1 MYWFYRRILMLD
13 FAAYRSQITVIDL
26 AHTAMI
32 VVVMLVQLTLTVIS
46 DLTGNRLPQL
56 WVPAFSVV
64 MLGLVCR
71 LDTMVQ
77 RLGGFLKSAGDPWEI
92 AKASHVPTTYL
103 MPMADVLCMSA
114 SIGLLVYA
122 EYRAWQFFSGS
133 STAQVS
139 YLGGTLLFVALGI
152 AAWILAATKARTG
165 F

>member
-1 MYWFYRRILMLD
+1 MLLD
-13 FAAYRSQITVIDL
+13 FAPYRSQVTAIDL

-32 VVVMLVQLTLTVIS
+32 VVVIIIQLTLTVIA

-77 RLGGFLKSAGDPWEI
+77 RLGGFLKAQGDPWEI

-114 SIGLLVYA
+114 SIGLLAYA
-122 EYRAWQFFSGS
+122 EYRAWQFFNNS

-139 YLGGTLLFVALGI
+139 YLSGTMALIALGI
-152 AAWILAATKARTG
+152 AGWILAATKARTG

>member
-13 FAAYRSQITVIDL
+13 FAPYRSQITAIDL
-26 AHTAMI
+26 AHTTMI
-32 VVVMLVQLTLTVIS
+32 VVVIIIQLSLTVIS

-56 WVPAFSVV
+56 WVPAFSIV

-77 RLGGFLKSAGDPWEI
+77 RLGGFLAAAGDPWEI
-92 AKASHVPTTYL
+92 AKATHVPTTYL

-122 EYRAWQFFSGS
+122 EYRAWQFFSNKRK
-133 STAQVS
+133 AQVS
-139 YLGGTLLFVALGI
+139 YLGGTLLFVAIGI
-152 AAWILAATKARTG
+152 VGWILAATKAKTG